1 VINMMKRSLFAIL
14 ILCMI
19 AASTISVYAD
29 TYIPHLEVST
39 ENIYFA
45 AGKQGELTI
54 NINNSG
60 GYEVF
65 EVENILVSNTPGIT
79 TLSNIHKVINKIM
92 WQEKVS
98 YNVTLDIDQNV
109 PVGAYTLQLQLKY
122 VRLDSQIS
130 LTVPI
135 SIIVNQAFVPSIRVI
150 ASPES
155 TKLNANYDGEFTYI
169 IENIGS
175 TDVQNLTIAIASGSP
190 FITITEGQRKTV
202 SEIKIGEKMNVVMK
216 VRVLESTALGPY
228 SFSAY
233 LNYDSEGK
241 SLRQSSIFS
250 FEVTSPKNPIIV
262 VKNLSPGLSVIPGT
276 NFKVDLKIF
285 CNDAVAY
292 NAKAQLS
299 LDQLGHL
306 APLSSTTIP
315 LGDLKPNTSVDVS
328 YDLQIDGTAVAG
340 QLPIVLTLSYL
351 NSKGLPFTTTEI
363 VTINVDEFVSFRML
377 KDQVFSLEQG
387 KIGTIES
394 DLLLIGLTRVEFA
407 SVSVVGSGAFESTVG
422 SNEYVGAIDPDS
434 PVPFT
439 VKVKVSSSAVLG
451 DDVIHAKV
459 SYLDHRNVFREK
471 ILDLHVS
478 IIEPVVQDNTANDT
492 GIWGWIR
499 SILGIKP

>member
-1 VINMMKRSLFAIL
+1 MIKRSLFTAL
-14 ILCMI
+14 ILCLI
-19 AASTISVYAD
+19 TASTMSVYAD

-39 ENIYFA
+39 ENIYFT
-45 AGKQGELTI
+45 AGKQNQLTI
-54 NINNSG
+54 KINNSG
-60 GYEVF
+60 GYDVF
-65 EVENILVSNTPGIT
+65 EVENILTSNTPGIAL
-79 TLSNIHKVINKIM
+79 LSNTHKVINKIKY
-92 WQEKVS
+92 QENAS

-109 PVGAYTLQLQLKY
+109 SIGAYTLQLQLKY
-122 VRLDSQIS
+122 VRLDSQIA
-130 LTVPI
+130 LTIPI
-135 SIIVNQAFVPSIRVI
+135 SIIVNQAYMPSIRVI

-155 TKLNANYDGEFTYI
+155 TKLNANYEGEFTYI
-169 IENIGS
+169 IENISS
-175 TDVQNLTIAIASGSP
+175 TDVTNLTIAIASSSP

-202 SEIKIGEKMNVVMK
+202 SEIKTGEKLSVVMK
-216 VRVLESTALGPY
+216 VRVLESTTLGPY
-228 SFSAY
+228 SISAY
-233 LNYDSEGK
+233 LNYNSEGT
-241 SLRQSSIFS
+241 SLRQSSTFS

-262 VKNLSPGLSVIPGT
+262 IKNLSPGLSVIPGT

-285 CNDAVAY
+285 CSDAVAY

-299 LDQLGHL
+299 LDQKGLL

-315 LGDLKPNTSVDVS
+315 LGDLKPNTSIDVS
-328 YDLQIDGTAVAG
+328 YDLQIDGNAAPG
-340 QLPIVLTLSYL
+340 QLPFLLTLSYL
-351 NSKGLPFTTTEI
+351 NSKGVPMSMAEAITVNI
-363 VTINVDEFVSFRML
+363 DEFVSFRMF

-387 KIGTIES
+387 KVGKIES

-407 SVSVVGSGAFESTVG
+407 SVSVVGGGVFESTVG
-422 SNEYVGAIDPDS
+422 SNDYVGAIDPDS

-439 VKVKVSSSAVLG
+439 VKVKVSSNAVLG

-478 IIEPVVQDNTANDT
+478 IIEPVVLNNTANDA